1 MGLIYKKFKNNKL
14 KICQN
19 SFRILRVEVLKNKR
33 ENDQKQEFIDNTDK
47 REKKGQL
54 LSWL

>member
-19 SFRILRVEVLKNKR
+19 SFRFLRVEVLKNKS
-33 ENDQKQEFIDNTDK
+33 ENDQKQEFIDNTEIRK
-47 REKKGQL
+47 KKGQL

>member
-19 SFRILRVEVLKNKR
+19 SFRFLRVEVLKNKR

-47 REKKGQL
+47 RKKKGQL

>member
-19 SFRILRVEVLKNKR
+19 SFRFLRVEVLKNKS

-47 REKKGQL
+47 RKKKGQL

>member
-19 SFRILRVEVLKNKR
+19 SFRFLRVEVLKNKR